1 MLISAAQLLDV
12 TLLGP
17 GRFLL
22 ACLPI
27 YLNLTSKSGSGVKI
41 TDSDA
46 FWFTINLPWN
56 VNKI

>member
-17 GRFLL
+17 GRILL

-27 YLNLTSKSGSGVKI
+27 CLNLTSKSGSGVKSL
-41 TDSDA
+41 TLMS
-46 FWFTINLPWN
+46 LGSQ
-56 VNKI
+56 